1 MQTSYKQLITEHDAI
16 EAAANALLAAVDK
29 GYASSTD
36 LAVQL
41 HTLAIVVED
50 HVEREDLIIAGLDE
64 TQLSGPWIEAWREG
78 ADAFV
83 RLKSDWTLFLKTW
96 NAEAIR
102 MTGSASRPT
111 PTLSLAGCVNASNWK
126 PEHFTP
132 LLSKPALSAFAS
144 SARLR
149 RPPAS
154 PCRSSATS

>member
-83 RLKSDWTLFLKTW
+83 RLKSDWTKFLKAW
-96 NAEAIR
+96 NAEAIQDDR
-102 MTGSASRPT
+102 IGFKADAHTILG
-111 PTLSLAGCVNASNWK
+111 
-126 PEHFTP
+126 
-132 LLSKPALSAFAS
+132 
-144 SARLR
+144 RLR
-149 RPPAS
+149 DRVQLETRAFY
-154 PCRSSATS
+154 ATALQTGAIGIR